1 MMNNKSFLIIGIMG
15 LIGLMSMRT
24 EAQNGFNLPYSQ
36 YGLGVSELPFNMP
49 MATRMGGAVYTL
61 SGNNYINPFNPA
73 SYSSISME
81 SFVFDIG
88 FNVQTSTLR
97 SGTQSAKD
105 ADGNIGYLAVGMPVT
120 KWMKVAVGL
129 MPYSTIDYLTV
140 VNTTDANGKT
150 HRTEASGD
158 GGANEVFAGLGFNI
172 IDKKTDHLQAGFN
185 VCYLIGKI
193 VRLLSYTA
201 SSDTNFIP
209 SRKAKE
215 LRLGNAVLDF
225 GVQYRH
231 ALGENYT
238 LGIGLSYKPSMRMK
252 VREIDLIYTYYTS
265 TESLLD
271 TIFPQRGEEAE
282 TRGLLE
288 QANTI
293 GVGLCFER
301 NGRWQVAADMTFG
314 GWQGLRYTEPE
325 GRAIFGESAMHS
337 GAYSS
342 YALGFEKMVNM
353 NASNYISRIGW
364 SLGAHM
370 EQGLMYVNTNRGDK
384 SVDQWGVGAGFSLPM
399 RKGRSLL
406 TISVGYSSMGN
417 KDIMQRECVTFGIAV
432 SSCERW
438 FVKRKYN

>member
-1 MMNNKSFLIIGIMG
+1 MG
-15 LIGLMSMRT
+15 LAGLAGST
-24 EAQNGFNLPYSQ
+24 KAQNGFNLPYSQ
-36 YGLGVSELPFNMP
+36 YGLGVGELPFNMP

-73 SYSSISME
+73 SYGSIAME

-88 FNVQTSTLR
+88 FNVQMSTLR
-97 SGTQSAKD
+97 SGTQSVKD
-105 ADGNIGYLAVGMPVT
+105 ADGNVGYLAVGMPVT
-120 KWMKVAVGL
+120 KWLKVAVGL

-140 VNTTDANGKT
+140 VKNTGADGTT
-150 HRTEASGD
+150 YRTEARGD

-172 IDKKTDHLQAGFN
+172 IDNKTDRLQAGFN
-185 VCYLIGKI
+185 VSYFTGKI
-193 VRLLSYTA
+193 VKLLSYS

-209 SRKAKE
+209 ERKAKE

-231 ALGENYT
+231 VLSEKYS
-238 LGIGLSYKPSMRMK
+238 LGIGLSYKPNMKMRI
-252 VREIDLIYTYYTS
+252 REKDLIYTYYSS

-271 TIFPQRGEEAE
+271 TIFPARGEDAD

-293 GVGLCFER
+293 GVGVSFER

-325 GRAIFGESAMHS
+325 GRSIFGESAIHG

-353 NASNYISRIGW
+353 DASNYISRIGW

-370 EQGLMYVNTNRGDK
+370 EQGLMYVNTTSGDK
-384 SVDQWGVGAGFSLPM
+384 RVDQWGIGAGLSLPM
-399 RKGRSLL
+399 RRGRSLL
-406 TISVGYSSMGN
+406 TVSVGYSNMGD

>member
-1 MMNNKSFLIIGIMG
+1 MG
-15 LIGLMSMRT
+15 LIGLMSLRA

-36 YGLGVSELPFNMP
+36 YGLGVSELPYNMP
-49 MATRMGGAVYTL
+49 MVSRMGGVTYTR

-73 SYSSISME
+73 SYSAINME

-88 FNVQTSTLR
+88 FNVQTSTLK
-97 SGTQSAKD
+97 SGTESAKD
-105 ADGNIGYLAVGMPVT
+105 ADGNISYLAVGMPVT
-120 KWMKVAVGL
+120 KWMKVAAGL

-140 VNTTDANGKT
+140 VNTTGADGNTYKT
-150 HRTEASGD
+150 SASGD
-158 GGANEVFAGLGFNI
+158 GGANELFAGLGFNI
-172 IDKKTDHLQAGFN
+172 IDNKTSHLQAGFN
-185 VCYLIGKI
+185 VGYLTGKI
-193 VRLLSYTA
+193 VKLLSYT

-209 SRKAKE
+209 ERKAKE

-225 GVQYRH
+225 GVQYRQ
-231 ALGENYT
+231 ALGEKYT
-238 LGIGLSYKPSMRMK
+238 LGVGLTYKPHMKMK
-252 VREIDLIYTYYTS
+252 VKEIDLIYTYYAS

-271 TIFPQRGEEAE
+271 TIFPTRGEDAE

-288 QANTI
+288 QASTV
-293 GVGLCFER
+293 GVGLSLER
-301 NGRWQVAADMTFG
+301 NEQWMVAADATFG
-314 GWQGLRYTEPE
+314 AWQGIRYTEPE
-325 GRAIFGESAMHS
+325 GRSIFGESAMRA

-353 NASNYISRIGW
+353 NAANYFGRIGW

-370 EQGLMYVNTNRGDK
+370 EQGLMYVSANSGDK
-384 SVDQWGVGAGFSLPM
+384 RVDQWGVGAGLSLPM

-406 TISVGYSSMGN
+406 TVSVGYSSMGD
-417 KDIMQRECVTFGIAV
+417 KDILQRECVTFGIAV